1 MGLSGWICNWSCII
15 TVNQMSDVE
24 LFAVDDCFEI
34 GDAVVLSPNL
44 SVPNGRWKAR
54 TDKVTVVR
62 PDGKQFETTAKFNL
76 SHFNISDPSVSTDW
90 RWRLVLSLPGRTKN
104 ELPVGSKV
112 LVSQEMSDVLF
123 PKNVG

>member
-1 MGLSGWICNWSCII
+1 
-15 TVNQMSDVE
+15 MSEVE

-34 GDAVVLSPNL
+34 GSELVLHPNL

-62 PDGKQFETTAKFNL
+62 PDGKQFETTARFNL
-76 SHFNISDPSVSTDW
+76 SHFNISDPSVSIDR
-90 RWRLVLSLPGRTKN
+90 RWRVVLSLPGRTKN

-112 LVSQEMSDVLF
+112 LVSQEMRDALF
-123 PKNVG
+123 PKSVG